1 MFKNNDFINI
11 FIYIIDK
18 IIIIDNYL
26 EFPKYQISNNHE
38 IIGNNLEKS
47 TRSKR
52 TKIFIFFIFFK
63 YKTTATSNNHIV
75 KYERTLIY
83 KMYSVMSLKFKF

>member
-26 EFPKYQISNNHE
+26 QFPKYQINNNHE

-47 TRSKR
+47 TRFKR

-75 KYERTLIY
+75 K
-83 KMYSVMSLKFKF
+83 